1 MRLNPLVSIY
11 WVGRAVA
18 AVSRRAGIIAAT
30 QVHVATLD
38 VVGKGSRFQP
48 GVRFAD
54 PRRVRIGK
62 NCYFWKGCNVS
73 SERPGTKLE
82 IGNDVQVNRNVHL
95 DITGGLCIGDGVMIS
110 EDAVIYTHNHGLDPH
125 SAPMAC
131 AKEIGA
137 DVWIGMRAVILPQ
150 CTYIGRGAVIGA
162 GAIVATDVAAN
173 TVVAGNPARVI
184 GQRLPAVRVAQ

>member
-11 WVGRAVA
+11 WIGRAMA
-18 AVSRRAGIIAAT
+18 AVSRRVGIIAAT
-30 QVHVATLD
+30 QVHAATLD
-38 VVGKGSRFQP
+38 GVGKGSRFQP

-54 PRRVRIGK
+54 PRGVRIGK
-62 NCYFWKGCNVS
+62 DCYFWKGCNAS
-73 SERPGTKLE
+73 SERPGTRLE
-82 IGNDVQVNRNVHL
+82 IGSDVQVNRNVHL
-95 DITGGLCIGDGVMIS
+95 DVTGGLRIGDGVVIS

-125 SAPMAC
+125 SVPMAC

-150 CTYIGRGAVIGA
+150 CAYIGRGAVIGA
-162 GAIVATDVAAN
+162 GAIVAADVAAN